1 MIIPVII
8 KLEEDLRERIVY
20 IAHLYIETTISNY
33 AIKKEDVDYPAKLY
47 SMCLIVLSNRLLP

>member
-1 MIIPVII
+1 MII

-20 IAHLYIETTISNY
+20 IAHLYIETTISSY

-47 SMCLIVLSNRLLP
+47 SICLME